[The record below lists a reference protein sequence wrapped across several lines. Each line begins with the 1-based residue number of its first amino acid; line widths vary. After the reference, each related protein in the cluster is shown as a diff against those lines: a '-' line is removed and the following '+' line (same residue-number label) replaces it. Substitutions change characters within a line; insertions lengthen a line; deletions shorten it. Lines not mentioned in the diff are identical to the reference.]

1 MQKALAEFENRAGK
15 GGEAKKASP
24 AVKKEAANASE
35 KKKSSASAARKI
47 VTYRV
52 QAGEYIW
59 AIARKFNMSPQKLR
73 SLNNMDQSSQ
83 VRPGDILKV
92 EQQN

>member
-1 MQKALAEFENRAGK
+1 M
-15 GGEAKKASP
+15 
-24 AVKKEAANASE
+24 KKEAANASE

-59 AIARKFNMSPQKLR
+59 AIARKFNMSPQKLL